1 MISFKEV
8 RVTARVRAC
17 NRLRRLLPACAVLAA
32 TLAPG
37 GPVAALEQAAALYD
51 ELQLTRL
58 DPERAV
64 VLEQVDVQFGSG
76 RLLVHSGV
84 LVPTRPVAGRTV
96 EWVFVGQARFR
107 FEPPDEIEAD
117 QLELFSGQRELDV
130 SLEAA
135 VMVRA
140 NDAPVRALLEHYEP
154 AFLGRPMLKRVE
166 AIHHDWL
173 EGAER
178 AANGVR
184 GGVFNALIGDR
195 AYSDYFAIWCR
206 SYEIGDFI
214 YEFDPEDTEPH
225 TLAHFSPI
233 EIRGWDRLRLERHLK
248 HQQKRGR
255 WLDTRIQDIGDW
267 DIWLSG
273 PWDPSGKLGEASLGF
288 EAEHYELDATIG
300 RDETTLHGR
309 ATLDI
314 VSLEAG
320 RRVIPLELFRDL
332 RTETVHS
339 ATGKPLFFFRSGGD
353 LMVVLDE
360 PSTVNQRIRLEIVYR
375 GKAIRWVDRKMFD
388 LEDTANWY
396 PHCGTTDR
404 ATYDVTL
411 RWPRGLDLLASGR
424 VVESGRDRRT
434 RWQRRVLDEPSIA
447 FSFVMGRFEITRAQA
462 GHVELEVAFNRSGPH
477 RLSEGVRR
485 EMIEAIRSSLSYFEE
500 TFGPYPL
507 DYLTVVTLPRRFSQS
522 FLGFIT
528 LADTILP
535 PNIPP
540 GGAEMNWYRSTT
552 VAHEVA
558 HQWWGNLIGW
568 SSYRDQ
574 WLSEAMANYSA
585 MQFWADT
592 EEGGAAFFAELSAG
606 WRQSL
611 NQTTPVGRTVESLGP
626 IVLGVR
632 LNSTLADNGYRAIV
646 YRKGAVVLSMLA
658 RIVGQRPFAEMMR
671 SLAEVA
677 SNRVVSTATF
687 LQALEHMS
695 GLDLSGFARRY
706 IYGTGIPEVYYDY
719 GISGDSENGWTIA
732 GQAHLV
738 AGAAYEQ
745 AVRTFGERRWDVIR
759 MIRPLA
765 GAEDTALVVP
775 YRIVLDDSR
784 ELDTPHRRPAEQG
797 NLMLEGAGDRFVVK
811 TETRPLGLALD
822 PRGEILAGFYS
833 ARTHPKKVA
842 ALKAE
847 NLLIAGDTAGAE
859 AGFRQALEAPAG
871 TPDKAAFTLA
881 WMQPSPMQQR
891 RDDALIHLRLARLAL
906 DRSDETLAHK
916 EIASAVEILG
926 PDSHALRIEL
936 AALAG
941 RIDLRHGD
949 YKSAFK
955 RAKNALRLF
964 SPRRQQRYW
973 RLRGWQAQVGA
984 DWLATTDV
992 LAILAVAAFE
1002 TGHNEE
1008 LRWALEGAGDR
1019 GVDLSVLQP
1028 LVQARLRN
1036 KPSH

>member
-1 MISFKEV
+1 
-8 RVTARVRAC
+8 
-17 NRLRRLLPACAVLAA
+17 VLATA
-32 TLAPG
+32 LAPG
-37 GPVAALEQAAALYD
+37 GPAAGLEQAAALYD
-51 ELQLTRL
+51 ELQSTRL

-64 VLEQVDVQFGSG
+64 VLEQVDIPFGSG

-84 LVPTRPVAGRTV
+84 LVPTQPVAGRTV

-140 NDAPVRALLEHYEP
+140 NDAPVRALLEHREP
-154 AFLGRPMLKRVE
+154 AFLSQPMLERIE

-173 EGAER
+173 NGVER
-178 AANGVR
+178 AANGIR

-195 AYSDYFAIWCR
+195 AFSNYFAIWCR
-206 SYEIGDFI
+206 SYELGNFI

-225 TLAHFSPI
+225 TLAHFTPV

-255 WLDTRIQDIGDW
+255 WLDTRIQDLGDW

-273 PWDPSGKLGEASLGF
+273 PWDPSGTLGEASLGF
-288 EAEHYELDATIG
+288 EPEHYELDVTIAHDEATI
-300 RDETTLHGR
+300 HGR

-314 VSLEAG
+314 VSREVG

-332 RTETVHS
+332 RAEVVRDET
-339 ATGKPLFFFRSGGD
+339 GDPLFFFRSGGD

-360 PSTVNQRIRLEIVYR
+360 PSTVGQRIRLEIVYR

-396 PHCGTTDR
+396 PHCGTIDR

-411 RWPRGLDLLASGR
+411 RWPRRFDLLASGR
-424 VVESGRDRRT
+424 VVESGRERRL

-447 FSFVMGRFEITRAQA
+447 FSFVMGRFEIERAKA

-477 RLSEGVRR
+477 HLSVGVRR
-485 EMIEAIRSSLSYFEE
+485 EMIAAIRRSLTYFEE
-500 TFGPYPL
+500 AFGPYPL
-507 DYLTVVTLPRRFSQS
+507 DYLTVVTLPRRYSQS

-535 PNIPP
+535 PNVPP
-540 GGAEMNWYRSTT
+540 GGAEMNWFRTTT

-558 HQWWGNLIGW
+558 HQWWGNMIGW

-574 WLSEAMANYSA
+574 WLSEAMANFSA
-585 MQFWADT
+585 LQFWADT
-592 EEGGAAFFAELSAG
+592 EEGGAAFFAEMSAG

-626 IVLGVR
+626 IILGVR

-646 YRKGAVVLSMLA
+646 YRKGAVVLAMLA
-658 RIVGQRPFAEMMR
+658 RIVGQRPFGEMMR
-671 SLAEVA
+671 SLAQAA
-677 SNRVVSTATF
+677 SNRVVSTHTF
-687 LQALEHMS
+687 LNALEHMS

-719 GISGDSENGWTIA
+719 EISGDPENGWTIEGEA
-732 GQAHLV
+732 RLL
-738 AGAAYEQ
+738 AGAARDQ
-745 AVRTFGERRWDVIR
+745 AVRTFDERRWDVVR
-759 MIRPLA
+759 TVRPR
-765 GAEDTALVVP
+765 GDAENTAIAVP
-775 YRIVLDDSR
+775 FRIVLDDGR
-784 ELDTPHRRPAEQG
+784 PAGEMETQRRRPAEHG
-797 NLMLEGAGDRFVVK
+797 TLMLSGAHDRFVLK
-811 TETRPLGLALD
+811 SETRPLGLALD

-842 ALKAE
+842 ALQAE

-859 AGFRQALEAPAG
+859 AGYRRALEAPAG
-871 TPDKAAFTLA
+871 KPDKAAFVLA
-881 WMQPSPMQQR
+881 WMQPSPARQE

-906 DRSDETLAHK
+906 DRGDETLARR
-916 EIASAVEILG
+916 EIESAVGILG
-926 PDSHALRIEL
+926 PDSHALRIER
-936 AALAG
+936 AALEG
-941 RIDLRHGD
+941 RIDLRNGD
-949 YKSAFK
+949 YESAFK
-955 RAKNALRLF
+955 RAKKALRLF

-973 RLRGWQAQVGA
+973 RLRGWQAQVGI

-1008 LRWALEGAGDR
+1008 LRWALEGAEDR
-1019 GVDLSVLQP
+1019 GVDLSVLQRTI
-1028 LVQARLRN
+1028 LSKLAASSR
-1036 KPSH
+1036 

>member
-1 MISFKEV
+1 MTAHTPTFKK
-8 RVTARVRAC
+8 
-17 NRLRRLLPACAVLAA
+17 RLAPFAWVALLAA
-32 TLAPG
+32 TPLLA
-37 GPVAALEQAAALYD
+37 GPRTAVEQVSALYD
-51 ELQLTRL
+51 ELQRTRL
-58 DPERAV
+58 DPSRAV
-64 VLEQVDVQFGSG
+64 VLEQVDVPFGSG
-76 RLLVHSGV
+76 SLYVHDGV
-84 LVPTRPVAGRTV
+84 LVPTHPVAGRTV

-107 FEPPDEIEAD
+107 FDPPDDIEAD

-130 SLEAA
+130 GLEAA

-140 NDAPVRALLEHYEP
+140 DDAPVRALLEHQEP
-154 AFLGRPMLKRVE
+154 AFLSPPMLERVVTVHRE
-166 AIHHDWL
+166 WL

-178 AANGVR
+178 AANGIR

-225 TLAHFSPI
+225 TLAHFSPL

-273 PWDPSGKLGEASLGF
+273 PWDPTGKIREASPGF
-288 EAEHYELDATIG
+288 EAEHYRIDATIG
-300 RDETTLHGR
+300 RDETTLRGK
-309 ATLDI
+309 ATLDV

-332 RTETVHS
+332 VAETVRLE
-339 ATGKPLFFFRSGGD
+339 TGEPLFFFRSGGD
-353 LMVVLDE
+353 LIVVLDE
-360 PSTVNQRIRLEIVYR
+360 PTTAGQRLQIEIVYR
-375 GKAIRWVDRKMFD
+375 GKAMRWVDRKMFD

-411 RWPRGLDLLASGR
+411 RWPRGLQLLASGR
-424 VVESGRDRRT
+424 PVESGRNGRT
-434 RWQRRVLDEPSIA
+434 RWQRRVLDVPSIA
-447 FSFVMGRFEITRAQA
+447 FSFVMGRFEIERAQA
-462 GHVELEVAFNRSGPH
+462 GHVELEVGFNRSGPH

-507 DYLTVVTLPRRFSQS
+507 DSLTVVTLPRRYSQS

-528 LADTILP
+528 LADSILP
-535 PNIPP
+535 PNVPP

-558 HQWWGNLIGW
+558 HQWWGNMIGW

-585 MQFWADT
+585 MQFWSDT
-592 EEGGAAFFAELSAG
+592 QEGGAAFFSELSAG

-646 YRKGAVVLSMLA
+646 YRKGAVVLAMLA
-658 RIVGQRPFAEMMR
+658 RIVGQRPFVEMMR
-671 SLAEVA
+671 SLSEAA
-677 SNRVVSTATF
+677 SHRVVSTATF
-687 LQALEHMS
+687 VKSLERMS

-719 GISGDSENGWTIA
+719 RISGDPESGWTIEGEA
-732 GQAHLV
+732 NLMAEV
-738 AGAAYEQ
+738 DYEQ
-745 AVRTFGERRWDVIR
+745 AVRSLGDRGWDVVR
-759 MIRPLA
+759 TIRPQPI
-765 GAEDTALVVP
+765 DKDSALVVP
-775 YRIVLDDSR
+775 YRIVLDDGHTD
-784 ELDTPHRRPAEQG
+784 EGGAPRRLPAEQG
-797 NLMLEGAGDRFVVK
+797 NLTLEGARDRFTIK
-811 TETRPLGLALD
+811 TKTRPLGLALD

-842 ALKAE
+842 ALHAE
-847 NLLIAGDTAGAE
+847 RRLIEGDAAGAE
-859 AGFRQALEAPAG
+859 AEFRRALEARAG
-871 TPDKAAFTLA
+871 KPDKAAFALS
-881 WMQPSPMQQR
+881 WLRPSSAQQ
-891 RDDALIHLRLARLAL
+891 DLSNALTHLSLARLAL
-906 DRSDETLAHK
+906 DRDDELLARSH
-916 EIASAVEILG
+916 IGSAVEILG
-926 PDSHALRIEL
+926 PDSHALRIDRAVLE
-936 AALAG
+936 A
-941 RIDLRHGD
+941 RIDLRKGD
-949 YKSAFK
+949 YSPAFK
-955 RAKNALRLF
+955 RAKKALRLF

-984 DWLATTDV
+984 DWPATTEM
-992 LAILAVAAFE
+992 LAILAVAALE

-1008 LRWALEGAGDR
+1008 LRWALEGAKDR
-1019 GVDLSVLQP
+1019 GVDLSELQP
-1028 LVQARLRN
+1028 RAQARLSKAAPPR
-1036 KPSH
+1036 

>member
-1 MISFKEV
+1 MKTTIPIRS
-8 RVTARVRAC
+8 AY
-17 NRLRRLLPACAVLAA
+17 RRLLVVGALLA
-32 TLAPG
+32 TLPLPA
-37 GPVAALEQAAALYD
+37 GPAAAVERAAALYD

-58 DPERAV
+58 DPSRAV
-64 VLEQVDVQFGSG
+64 VLDQVDIEFGSG
-76 RLLVHSGV
+76 RLHVYSGV
-84 LVPTRPVAGRTV
+84 LVPTQPVAGRTV
-96 EWVFVGQARFR
+96 EWVFAGQARFR
-107 FEPPDEIEAD
+107 FEPPDAIEAD

-130 SLEAA
+130 GLEAA

-140 NDAPVRALLEHYEP
+140 DDGPVRELLEHHEP
-154 AFLGRPMLKRVE
+154 AFLGQPMLERVE
-166 AIHHDWL
+166 AIHREWL

-178 AANGVR
+178 AANGIR

-195 AYSDYFAIWCR
+195 AYADYFAIWCR
-206 SYEIGDFI
+206 SYEVGDFI

-225 TLAHFSPI
+225 TLAHFSPL

-273 PWDPSGKLGEASLGF
+273 PWDPQGKLGEAAPGF
-288 EAEHYELDATIG
+288 EARHYKLDVTIG
-300 RDETTLHGR
+300 RDETTIHGR
-309 ATLDI
+309 ATLDV
-314 VSLEAG
+314 VSNEAG
-320 RRVIPLELFRDL
+320 RRVVPLELFRDL
-332 RTETVHS
+332 RAETIHS
-339 ATGKPLFFFRSGGD
+339 ETGEPLFFFRSGGD

-360 PSTVNQRIRLEIVYR
+360 PSTVGQEIRLEIVYR
-375 GKAIRWVDRKMFD
+375 GKAIRWVDRKIFD

-411 RWPRGLDLLASGR
+411 RWPRRLDLLASGR
-424 VVESGRDRRT
+424 VVASGRNRHT

-447 FSFVMGRFEITRAQA
+447 FSFVMGRFEIDRARA

-477 RLSEGVRR
+477 RLSEGVRH
-485 EMIEAIRSSLSYFEE
+485 EMIAAIRRSLIYFEE

-507 DYLTVVTLPRRFSQS
+507 DYLTVVTLPRRYSQS

-528 LADTILP
+528 LADSILP
-535 PNIPP
+535 PNVPP
-540 GGAEMNWYRSTT
+540 GGAEMNWYRATT

-592 EEGGAAFFAELSAG
+592 EEGGAAFFSQLSAG
-606 WRQSL
+606 WRQTL

-646 YRKGAVVLSMLA
+646 YRKGAVVLAMLA
-658 RIVGQRPFAEMMR
+658 RIVGQRPFGEMMR
-671 SLAEVA
+671 SLAQAA
-677 SNRVVSTATF
+677 SNRVVSTDTF
-687 LQALEHMS
+687 VKALEHMS
-695 GLDLSGFARRY
+695 GLNLGGFARRY

-719 GISGDSENGWTIA
+719 GISGDPENGWRIEGEA
-732 GQAHLV
+732 RLV
-738 AGAAYEQ
+738 DRATYEQ
-745 AVRTFGERRWDVIR
+745 AVERFGQRQWDVVRSIR
-759 MIRPLA
+759 RQDVPA
-765 GAEDTALVVP
+765 DTALVVP
-775 YRIVLDDSR
+775 YRIVFDDGRPES
-784 ELDTPHRRPAEQG
+784 EDTPRRRPADQG
-797 NLMLEGAGDRFVVK
+797 NLMLEGPGDRFVLNSK
-811 TETRPLGLALD
+811 ARPLGLALD

-842 ALKAE
+842 VLKAE

-859 AGFRQALEAPAG
+859 AGFRSALKAPSG
-871 TPDKAAFTLA
+871 KPDKAAFQLA
-881 WMQPSPMQQR
+881 WLEPSPTQQK
-891 RDDALIHLRLARLAL
+891 RDDALTHLRLARLAL
-906 DRSDETLAHK
+906 DHGDEALART
-916 EIASAVEILG
+916 EIESAVEILG
-926 PDSHALRIEL
+926 SESHALRIEV
-936 AALAG
+936 AALEG
-941 RIDLRHGD
+941 RIELRHGD
-949 YKSAFK
+949 YEAAFK
-955 RAKNALRLF
+955 RSKKALRLF

-984 DWLATTDV
+984 DWPATTDV

-1002 TGHNEE
+1002 TGHDEE

-1028 LVQARLRN
+1028 LARARLGHANPPR
-1036 KPSH
+1036 